1 MQNNLKRSKHL
12 GKYVSSAVLLIVC
25 LLLLFPLIWGVIS
38 SFRDANDLRFYPG
51 SFLPTN
57 VKAWTIQNYIAI
69 FSSEEYPVFNWIINS
84 FIVALATTFIYLAI
98 ASLAAY
104 AFVFMDL
111 KYANILFGFLIA
123 TMTVPGIVNTVPQ
136 FTNIIQMGLNKNLL
150 GLILPG
156 LCGVYGLYLIRQFFL
171 GIPKDLIE
179 NANKWYGNGHAISIT
194 RHANSMKKVAAA
206 LTFIKYYTQG
216 INEKNQYNLTNWCSS
231 GHIPAWKNVYQSDDY
246 KTMVENNVT
255 CKALGNPEDIIAME
269 GVAYESTIFNALAT
283 AIGNVQT
290 EYKKPTGCTVDKAKE
305 IINDTVLSAQ
315 AMLDMM

>member
-12 GKYVSSAVLLIVC
+12 EKYVSSAVLLIVC

-179 NANKWYGNGHAISIT
+179 NARMDGSSNFRIFRTIVLPLGKSALLVQGLFSFLGAWNDLQWAELIIGKADKKMWTLAVGLSKVIEGNQSYTKVGIQLACSVISMIPI
-194 RHANSMKKVAAA
+194 
-206 LTFIKYYTQG
+206 FILY
-216 INEKNQYNLTNWCSS
+216 C
-231 GHIPAWKNVYQSDDY
+231 
-246 KTMVENNVT
+246 
-255 CKALGNPEDIIAME
+255 IIQDRLVE
-269 GVAYESTIFNALAT
+269 GVSM
-283 AIGNVQT
+283 
-290 EYKKPTGCTVDKAKE
+290 TGIKR
-305 IINDTVLSAQ
+305 
-315 AMLDMM
+315 

>member
-1 MQNNLKRSKHL
+1 MQNNLKHSKHL

-57 VKAWTIQNYIAI
+57 LKAWTIQNYIAI

-179 NANKWYGNGHAISIT
+179 NARMDGSSNFRIFRTIVLPLGKSALLVQGLFSFLGAWNDLQWAELIIGKADKKMWTLAVGLSKVIEGNQSYTKVGIQLACSVISMIPI
-194 RHANSMKKVAAA
+194 
-206 LTFIKYYTQG
+206 FILY
-216 INEKNQYNLTNWCSS
+216 C
-231 GHIPAWKNVYQSDDY
+231 
-246 KTMVENNVT
+246 
-255 CKALGNPEDIIAME
+255 IIQDRLVE
-269 GVAYESTIFNALAT
+269 GVSM
-283 AIGNVQT
+283 
-290 EYKKPTGCTVDKAKE
+290 TGIKR
-305 IINDTVLSAQ
+305 
-315 AMLDMM
+315 

>member
-1 MQNNLKRSKHL
+1 MQNNLKRSKNL
-12 GKYVSSAVLLIVC
+12 GKYVSSAILLIVC
-25 LLLLFPLIWGVIS
+25 LLLLFPLVWGVIS

-57 VKAWTIQNYIAI
+57 LKAWTIQNYISI

-84 FIVALATTFIYLAI
+84 FIVSLATTFIYLAI

-179 NANKWYGNGHAISIT
+179 NARMDGSSNFRIFRTIVLPLGKSALLVQGLFSFLGAWNDLQWAELIIGKADKKMWTLAVGLSKVIEGNQSYTKVGIQLACSVISMIPI
-194 RHANSMKKVAAA
+194 
-206 LTFIKYYTQG
+206 FILY
-216 INEKNQYNLTNWCSS
+216 C
-231 GHIPAWKNVYQSDDY
+231 
-246 KTMVENNVT
+246 
-255 CKALGNPEDIIAME
+255 IIQDRLVE
-269 GVAYESTIFNALAT
+269 GVSM
-283 AIGNVQT
+283 
-290 EYKKPTGCTVDKAKE
+290 TGIKR
-305 IINDTVLSAQ
+305 
-315 AMLDMM
+315 

>member
-179 NANKWYGNGHAISIT
+179 NARMDGSSNFRTIVLPLGKSALLVQGLFSFLGAWNDLQWAELIIGKADKKMWTLAVGLSKVIEGNQSYTKVGIQLACSVISMIPI
-194 RHANSMKKVAAA
+194 
-206 LTFIKYYTQG
+206 FILY
-216 INEKNQYNLTNWCSS
+216 C
-231 GHIPAWKNVYQSDDY
+231 
-246 KTMVENNVT
+246 
-255 CKALGNPEDIIAME
+255 IIQDRLVE
-269 GVAYESTIFNALAT
+269 GVSM
-283 AIGNVQT
+283 
-290 EYKKPTGCTVDKAKE
+290 TGIKR
-305 IINDTVLSAQ
+305 
-315 AMLDMM
+315 

>member
-69 FSSEEYPVFNWIINS
+69 FSSEESPVFNWIINS

-179 NANKWYGNGHAISIT
+179 NARMDGSSNFRIFRTIVLPLGKSALLVQGLFSFLGAWNDLQWAELIIGKADKKMWTLAVGLSKVIEGNQSYTKVGIQLACSVISMIPI
-194 RHANSMKKVAAA
+194 
-206 LTFIKYYTQG
+206 FILY
-216 INEKNQYNLTNWCSS
+216 C
-231 GHIPAWKNVYQSDDY
+231 
-246 KTMVENNVT
+246 
-255 CKALGNPEDIIAME
+255 IIQDRLVE
-269 GVAYESTIFNALAT
+269 GVSM
-283 AIGNVQT
+283 
-290 EYKKPTGCTVDKAKE
+290 TGIKR
-305 IINDTVLSAQ
+305 
-315 AMLDMM
+315 

>member
-25 LLLLFPLIWGVIS
+25 LLLLFPLIWGVLS

-179 NANKWYGNGHAISIT
+179 NARMDGSSNFRIFRTIVLPLGKSALLVQGLFSFLGAWNDLQWAELIIGKADKKMWTLAVGLSKVIEGNQSYTKVGIQLACSVISMIPI
-194 RHANSMKKVAAA
+194 
-206 LTFIKYYTQG
+206 FILY
-216 INEKNQYNLTNWCSS
+216 C
-231 GHIPAWKNVYQSDDY
+231 
-246 KTMVENNVT
+246 
-255 CKALGNPEDIIAME
+255 IIQDRLVE
-269 GVAYESTIFNALAT
+269 GVSM
-283 AIGNVQT
+283 
-290 EYKKPTGCTVDKAKE
+290 TGIKR
-305 IINDTVLSAQ
+305 
-315 AMLDMM
+315 

>member
-57 VKAWTIQNYIAI
+57 LKAWTIQNYIAI

-179 NANKWYGNGHAISIT
+179 NARMDGSSNFRIFRTIVLPLGKSALLVQGLFSFLGAWNDLQWAELIIGKADKKMWTLAVGLSKVIEGNLSYTKVGIQLACSVISMIPI
-194 RHANSMKKVAAA
+194 
-206 LTFIKYYTQG
+206 FILY
-216 INEKNQYNLTNWCSS
+216 C
-231 GHIPAWKNVYQSDDY
+231 
-246 KTMVENNVT
+246 
-255 CKALGNPEDIIAME
+255 IIQDRLVE
-269 GVAYESTIFNALAT
+269 GVSM
-283 AIGNVQT
+283 
-290 EYKKPTGCTVDKAKE
+290 TGIKR
-305 IINDTVLSAQ
+305 
-315 AMLDMM
+315 

>member
-12 GKYVSSAVLLIVC
+12 GKYVSSAVLLIIC

-179 NANKWYGNGHAISIT
+179 NARMDGSSNFRIFRTIVLPLGKSALLVQGLFSFLGAWNDLQWAELIIGKADKKMWTLAVGLSKVIEGNQSYTKVGIQLACSVISMIPI
-194 RHANSMKKVAAA
+194 
-206 LTFIKYYTQG
+206 FILY
-216 INEKNQYNLTNWCSS
+216 C
-231 GHIPAWKNVYQSDDY
+231 
-246 KTMVENNVT
+246 
-255 CKALGNPEDIIAME
+255 IIQDRLVE
-269 GVAYESTIFNALAT
+269 GVSM
-283 AIGNVQT
+283 
-290 EYKKPTGCTVDKAKE
+290 TGIKR
-305 IINDTVLSAQ
+305 
-315 AMLDMM
+315 

>member
-84 FIVALATTFIYLAI
+84 FIVALSTTFIYLAI

-179 NANKWYGNGHAISIT
+179 NARMDGSSNFRIFRTIVLPLGKSALLVQGLFSFLGAWNDLQWAELIIGKADKKMWTLAVGLSKVIEGNQSYTKVGIQLACSVISMIPI
-194 RHANSMKKVAAA
+194 
-206 LTFIKYYTQG
+206 FILY
-216 INEKNQYNLTNWCSS
+216 C
-231 GHIPAWKNVYQSDDY
+231 
-246 KTMVENNVT
+246 
-255 CKALGNPEDIIAME
+255 IIQDRLVE
-269 GVAYESTIFNALAT
+269 GVSM
-283 AIGNVQT
+283 
-290 EYKKPTGCTVDKAKE
+290 TGIKR
-305 IINDTVLSAQ
+305 
-315 AMLDMM
+315 

>member
-156 LCGVYGLYLIRQFFL
+156 LCGAYGLYLIRQFFL

-179 NANKWYGNGHAISIT
+179 NARMDGSSNFRIFRTIVLPLGKSALLVQGLFSFLGAWNDLQWAELIIGKADKKMWTLAVGLSKVIEGNQSYTKVGIQLACSVISMIPI
-194 RHANSMKKVAAA
+194 
-206 LTFIKYYTQG
+206 FILY
-216 INEKNQYNLTNWCSS
+216 C
-231 GHIPAWKNVYQSDDY
+231 
-246 KTMVENNVT
+246 
-255 CKALGNPEDIIAME
+255 IIQDRLVE
-269 GVAYESTIFNALAT
+269 GVSM
-283 AIGNVQT
+283 
-290 EYKKPTGCTVDKAKE
+290 TGIKR
-305 IINDTVLSAQ
+305 
-315 AMLDMM
+315 

>member
-57 VKAWTIQNYIAI
+57 LKAWTIQNYIAI

-179 NANKWYGNGHAISIT
+179 NARMDGSSNFRIFRTIVLPLGKSALLVQGLFSFLGAWNDLQWAELIIGKADKKMWTLAVGLSKVIEGNQSYTKVGIQLACSVISMIPI
-194 RHANSMKKVAAA
+194 
-206 LTFIKYYTQG
+206 FILY
-216 INEKNQYNLTNWCSS
+216 C
-231 GHIPAWKNVYQSDDY
+231 
-246 KTMVENNVT
+246 
-255 CKALGNPEDIIAME
+255 IIQDRLVE
-269 GVAYESTIFNALAT
+269 GVSM
-283 AIGNVQT
+283 
-290 EYKKPTGCTVDKAKE
+290 TGIKR
-305 IINDTVLSAQ
+305 
-315 AMLDMM
+315 

>member
-38 SFRDANDLRFYPG
+38 SVRDANDLRFYPG

-179 NANKWYGNGHAISIT
+179 NARMDGSSNFRIFRTIVLPLGKSALLVQGLFSFLGAWNDLQWAELIIGKADKKMWTLAVGLSKVIEGNQSYTKVGIQLACSVISMIPI
-194 RHANSMKKVAAA
+194 
-206 LTFIKYYTQG
+206 FILY
-216 INEKNQYNLTNWCSS
+216 C
-231 GHIPAWKNVYQSDDY
+231 
-246 KTMVENNVT
+246 
-255 CKALGNPEDIIAME
+255 IIQDRLVE
-269 GVAYESTIFNALAT
+269 GVSM
-283 AIGNVQT
+283 
-290 EYKKPTGCTVDKAKE
+290 TGIKR
-305 IINDTVLSAQ
+305 
-315 AMLDMM
+315 

>member
-25 LLLLFPLIWGVIS
+25 LLLLFPLIWDVIS

-179 NANKWYGNGHAISIT
+179 NARMDGSSNFRIFRTIVLPLGKSALLVQGLFSFLGAWNDLQWAELIIGKADKKMWTLAVGLSKVIEGNQSYTKVGIQLACSVISMIPI
-194 RHANSMKKVAAA
+194 
-206 LTFIKYYTQG
+206 FILY
-216 INEKNQYNLTNWCSS
+216 C
-231 GHIPAWKNVYQSDDY
+231 
-246 KTMVENNVT
+246 
-255 CKALGNPEDIIAME
+255 IIQDRLVE
-269 GVAYESTIFNALAT
+269 GVSM
-283 AIGNVQT
+283 
-290 EYKKPTGCTVDKAKE
+290 TGIKR
-305 IINDTVLSAQ
+305 
-315 AMLDMM
+315 

>member
-104 AFVFMDL
+104 AFIFMDL

-179 NANKWYGNGHAISIT
+179 NARMDGSSNFRIFRTIVLPLGKSALLVQGLFSFLGAWNDLQWAELIIGKADKKMWTLAVGLSKVIEGNQSYTKVGIQLACSVISMIPI
-194 RHANSMKKVAAA
+194 
-206 LTFIKYYTQG
+206 FILY
-216 INEKNQYNLTNWCSS
+216 C
-231 GHIPAWKNVYQSDDY
+231 
-246 KTMVENNVT
+246 
-255 CKALGNPEDIIAME
+255 IIQDRLVE
-269 GVAYESTIFNALAT
+269 GVSM
-283 AIGNVQT
+283 
-290 EYKKPTGCTVDKAKE
+290 TGIKR
-305 IINDTVLSAQ
+305 
-315 AMLDMM
+315 

>member
-1 MQNNLKRSKHL
+1 MQNNLKRSKNL
-12 GKYVSSAVLLIVC
+12 GKYVSSAILLIVC

-57 VKAWTIQNYIAI
+57 LKAWTIQNYITI

-84 FIVALATTFIYLAI
+84 FIVSLATTFIYLAI

-179 NANKWYGNGHAISIT
+179 NARMDGSSNFRIFRTIVLPLGKSALLVQGLFSFLGAWNDLQWAELIIGKADKKMWTLAVGLSKVIEGNQSYTKVGIQLACSVISMIPI
-194 RHANSMKKVAAA
+194 
-206 LTFIKYYTQG
+206 FILY
-216 INEKNQYNLTNWCSS
+216 C
-231 GHIPAWKNVYQSDDY
+231 
-246 KTMVENNVT
+246 
-255 CKALGNPEDIIAME
+255 IIQDRLVE
-269 GVAYESTIFNALAT
+269 GVSM
-283 AIGNVQT
+283 
-290 EYKKPTGCTVDKAKE
+290 TGIKR
-305 IINDTVLSAQ
+305 
-315 AMLDMM
+315 

>member
-179 NANKWYGNGHAISIT
+179 NARMDG
-194 RHANSMKKVAAA
+194 
-206 LTFIKYYTQG
+206 
-216 INEKNQYNLTNWCSS
+216 SS
-231 GHIPAWKNVYQSDDY
+231 NFRIFRTIVLP
-246 KTMVENNVT
+246 
-255 CKALGNPEDIIAME
+255 LG
-269 GVAYESTIFNALAT
+269 
-283 AIGNVQT
+283 
-290 EYKKPTGCTVDKAKE
+290 
-305 IINDTVLSAQ
+305 
-315 AMLDMM
+315 

>member
-12 GKYVSSAVLLIVC
+12 GKYVSSAILLIVC

-179 NANKWYGNGHAISIT
+179 NARMDGSSNFRIFRTIVLPLGKSALLVQGLFSFLGAWNDLQWAELIIGKADKKMWTLAVGLSKVIEGNQSYTKVGIQLACSVISMIPI
-194 RHANSMKKVAAA
+194 
-206 LTFIKYYTQG
+206 FILY
-216 INEKNQYNLTNWCSS
+216 C
-231 GHIPAWKNVYQSDDY
+231 
-246 KTMVENNVT
+246 
-255 CKALGNPEDIIAME
+255 IIQDRLVE
-269 GVAYESTIFNALAT
+269 GVSM
-283 AIGNVQT
+283 
-290 EYKKPTGCTVDKAKE
+290 TGIKR
-305 IINDTVLSAQ
+305 
-315 AMLDMM
+315 

>member
-25 LLLLFPLIWGVIS
+25 LLLLFPLIWGVTS

-179 NANKWYGNGHAISIT
+179 NARMDGSSNFRIFRTIVLPLGKSALLVQGLFSFLGAWNDLQWAELIIGKADKKMWTLAVGLSKVIEGNQSYTKVGIQLACSVISMIPI
-194 RHANSMKKVAAA
+194 
-206 LTFIKYYTQG
+206 FILY
-216 INEKNQYNLTNWCSS
+216 C
-231 GHIPAWKNVYQSDDY
+231 
-246 KTMVENNVT
+246 
-255 CKALGNPEDIIAME
+255 IIQDRLVE
-269 GVAYESTIFNALAT
+269 GVSM
-283 AIGNVQT
+283 
-290 EYKKPTGCTVDKAKE
+290 TGIKR
-305 IINDTVLSAQ
+305 
-315 AMLDMM
+315 

>member
-1 MQNNLKRSKHL
+1 MQNSLKRSKNL
-12 GKYVSSAVLLIVC
+12 GKYVSSIVLLIVC

-57 VKAWTIQNYIAI
+57 LNAWTIQNYIAI
-69 FSSEEYPVFNWIINS
+69 FSSEEYPVFHWVINS
-84 FIVALATTFIYLAI
+84 FIVALSTTFIYLAI

-179 NANKWYGNGHAISIT
+179 NARMDGSSNFRIFRTIVLPLGKSALLVQGLFSFLGAWNDLQWAELIIGKADKKMWTLAVGLSKVIEGNQSYTKVGIQLACSVISMIPI
-194 RHANSMKKVAAA
+194 
-206 LTFIKYYTQG
+206 FI
-216 INEKNQYNLTNWCSS
+216 LFC
-231 GHIPAWKNVYQSDDY
+231 
-246 KTMVENNVT
+246 
-255 CKALGNPEDIIAME
+255 IIQDRLVE
-269 GVAYESTIFNALAT
+269 GVSM
-283 AIGNVQT
+283 
-290 EYKKPTGCTVDKAKE
+290 TGIKR
-305 IINDTVLSAQ
+305 
-315 AMLDMM
+315 

>member
-25 LLLLFPLIWGVIS
+25 LLLLLPLIWGVIS

-179 NANKWYGNGHAISIT
+179 NARMDGSSNFRIFRTIVLPLGKSALLVQGLFSFLGAWNDLQWAELIIGKADKKMWTLAVGLSKVIEGNQSYTKVGIQLACSVISMIPI
-194 RHANSMKKVAAA
+194 
-206 LTFIKYYTQG
+206 FILY
-216 INEKNQYNLTNWCSS
+216 C
-231 GHIPAWKNVYQSDDY
+231 
-246 KTMVENNVT
+246 
-255 CKALGNPEDIIAME
+255 IIQDRLVE
-269 GVAYESTIFNALAT
+269 GVSM
-283 AIGNVQT
+283 
-290 EYKKPTGCTVDKAKE
+290 TGIKR
-305 IINDTVLSAQ
+305 
-315 AMLDMM
+315 

>member
-51 SFLPTN
+51 SFRPTN

-179 NANKWYGNGHAISIT
+179 NARMDGSSNFRIFRTIVLPLGKSALLVQGLFSFLGAWNDLQWAELIIGKADKKMWTLAVGLSKVIEGNQSYTKVGIQLACSVISMIPI
-194 RHANSMKKVAAA
+194 
-206 LTFIKYYTQG
+206 FILY
-216 INEKNQYNLTNWCSS
+216 C
-231 GHIPAWKNVYQSDDY
+231 
-246 KTMVENNVT
+246 
-255 CKALGNPEDIIAME
+255 IIQDRLVE
-269 GVAYESTIFNALAT
+269 GVSM
-283 AIGNVQT
+283 
-290 EYKKPTGCTVDKAKE
+290 TGIKR
-305 IINDTVLSAQ
+305 
-315 AMLDMM
+315 

>member
-38 SFRDANDLRFYPG
+38 SFRDANNLRFYPG

-179 NANKWYGNGHAISIT
+179 NARMDGSSNFRIFRTIVLPLGKSALLVQGLFSFLGAWNDLQWAELIIGKADKKMWTLAVGLSKVIEGNQSYTKVGIQLACSVISMIPI
-194 RHANSMKKVAAA
+194 
-206 LTFIKYYTQG
+206 FILY
-216 INEKNQYNLTNWCSS
+216 C
-231 GHIPAWKNVYQSDDY
+231 
-246 KTMVENNVT
+246 
-255 CKALGNPEDIIAME
+255 IIQDRLVE
-269 GVAYESTIFNALAT
+269 GVSM
-283 AIGNVQT
+283 
-290 EYKKPTGCTVDKAKE
+290 TGIKR
-305 IINDTVLSAQ
+305 
-315 AMLDMM
+315 

>member
-12 GKYVSSAVLLIVC
+12 GKYVSSAALLIVC

-179 NANKWYGNGHAISIT
+179 NARMDGSSNFRIFRTIVLPLGKSALLVQGLFSFLGAWNDLQWAELIIGKADKKMWTLAVGLSKVIEGNQSYTKVGIQLACSVISMIPI
-194 RHANSMKKVAAA
+194 
-206 LTFIKYYTQG
+206 FILY
-216 INEKNQYNLTNWCSS
+216 C
-231 GHIPAWKNVYQSDDY
+231 
-246 KTMVENNVT
+246 
-255 CKALGNPEDIIAME
+255 IIQDRLVE
-269 GVAYESTIFNALAT
+269 GVSM
-283 AIGNVQT
+283 
-290 EYKKPTGCTVDKAKE
+290 TGIKR
-305 IINDTVLSAQ
+305 
-315 AMLDMM
+315 

>member
-179 NANKWYGNGHAISIT
+179 NARMDGSSNFRIFRTIVLPLGKSALLVQGLFSFLGAWNDLQWAELIIGKADKKMWTLAVGLSKVIEGNQSYTKVGIQLACSVISMIPI
-194 RHANSMKKVAAA
+194 
-206 LTFIKYYTQG
+206 FILY
-216 INEKNQYNLTNWCSS
+216 C
-231 GHIPAWKNVYQSDDY
+231 
-246 KTMVENNVT
+246 
-255 CKALGNPEDIIAME
+255 IIQDRLVE
-269 GVAYESTIFNALAT
+269 GVSM
-283 AIGNVQT
+283 
-290 EYKKPTGCTVDKAKE
+290 TGIKR
-305 IINDTVLSAQ
+305 
-315 AMLDMM
+315 

>member
-69 FSSEEYPVFNWIINS
+69 SSSEEYPVFNWIINS

-179 NANKWYGNGHAISIT
+179 NARMDGSSNFRIFRTIVLPLGKSALLVQGLFSFLGAWNDLQWAELIIGKADKKMWTLAVGLSKVIEGNQSYTKVGIQLACSVISMIPI
-194 RHANSMKKVAAA
+194 
-206 LTFIKYYTQG
+206 FILY
-216 INEKNQYNLTNWCSS
+216 C
-231 GHIPAWKNVYQSDDY
+231 
-246 KTMVENNVT
+246 
-255 CKALGNPEDIIAME
+255 IIQDRLVE
-269 GVAYESTIFNALAT
+269 GVSM
-283 AIGNVQT
+283 
-290 EYKKPTGCTVDKAKE
+290 TGIKR
-305 IINDTVLSAQ
+305 
-315 AMLDMM
+315 

>member
-179 NANKWYGNGHAISIT
+179 NARMDVSSNFRIFRTIVLPLGKSALLVQGLFSFLGAWNDLQWAELIIGKADKKMWTLAVGLSKVIEGNQSYTKVGIQLACSVISMIPI
-194 RHANSMKKVAAA
+194 
-206 LTFIKYYTQG
+206 FILY
-216 INEKNQYNLTNWCSS
+216 C
-231 GHIPAWKNVYQSDDY
+231 
-246 KTMVENNVT
+246 
-255 CKALGNPEDIIAME
+255 IIQDRLVE
-269 GVAYESTIFNALAT
+269 GVSM
-283 AIGNVQT
+283 
-290 EYKKPTGCTVDKAKE
+290 TGIKR
-305 IINDTVLSAQ
+305 
-315 AMLDMM
+315 

>member
-12 GKYVSSAVLLIVC
+12 GKYASSAVLLIVC

-179 NANKWYGNGHAISIT
+179 NARMDGSSNFRIFRTIVLPLGKSALLVQGLFSFLGAWNDLQWAELIIGKADKKMWTLAVGLSKVIEGNQSYTKVGIQLACSVISMIPI
-194 RHANSMKKVAAA
+194 
-206 LTFIKYYTQG
+206 FILY
-216 INEKNQYNLTNWCSS
+216 C
-231 GHIPAWKNVYQSDDY
+231 
-246 KTMVENNVT
+246 
-255 CKALGNPEDIIAME
+255 IIQDRLVE
-269 GVAYESTIFNALAT
+269 GVSM
-283 AIGNVQT
+283 
-290 EYKKPTGCTVDKAKE
+290 TGIKR
-305 IINDTVLSAQ
+305 
-315 AMLDMM
+315 

>member
-104 AFVFMDL
+104 AFVFMNL

-179 NANKWYGNGHAISIT
+179 NARMDGSSNFRIFRTIVLPLGKSALLVQGLFSFLGAWNDLQWAELIIGKADKKMWTLAVGLSKVIEGNQSYTKVGIQLACSVISMIPI
-194 RHANSMKKVAAA
+194 
-206 LTFIKYYTQG
+206 FILY
-216 INEKNQYNLTNWCSS
+216 C
-231 GHIPAWKNVYQSDDY
+231 
-246 KTMVENNVT
+246 
-255 CKALGNPEDIIAME
+255 IIQDRLVE
-269 GVAYESTIFNALAT
+269 GVSM
-283 AIGNVQT
+283 
-290 EYKKPTGCTVDKAKE
+290 TGIKR
-305 IINDTVLSAQ
+305 
-315 AMLDMM
+315 

>member
-179 NANKWYGNGHAISIT
+179 NARMDGSSNFRIFRTIVLPLGKSAPLVQGLFSFLGAWNDLQWAELIIGKADKKMWTLAVGLSKVIEGNQSYTKVGIQLACSVISMIPI
-194 RHANSMKKVAAA
+194 
-206 LTFIKYYTQG
+206 FILY
-216 INEKNQYNLTNWCSS
+216 C
-231 GHIPAWKNVYQSDDY
+231 
-246 KTMVENNVT
+246 
-255 CKALGNPEDIIAME
+255 IIQDRLVE
-269 GVAYESTIFNALAT
+269 GVSM
-283 AIGNVQT
+283 
-290 EYKKPTGCTVDKAKE
+290 TGIKR
-305 IINDTVLSAQ
+305 
-315 AMLDMM
+315 

>member
-179 NANKWYGNGHAISIT
+179 NARMDGSSNFRIFRTIVLPLGKSALLVQGLFSFLGAWNDLQWAELIIGKADKKMWTLAVGLSKVIEGNQSFTKVGIQLACSVISMIPI
-194 RHANSMKKVAAA
+194 
-206 LTFIKYYTQG
+206 FILY
-216 INEKNQYNLTNWCSS
+216 C
-231 GHIPAWKNVYQSDDY
+231 
-246 KTMVENNVT
+246 
-255 CKALGNPEDIIAME
+255 IIQDRLVE
-269 GVAYESTIFNALAT
+269 GVSM
-283 AIGNVQT
+283 
-290 EYKKPTGCTVDKAKE
+290 TGIKR
-305 IINDTVLSAQ
+305 
-315 AMLDMM
+315 

>member
-179 NANKWYGNGHAISIT
+179 NARMDGSSNFRIFCTIVLPLGKSALLVQGLFSFLGAWNDLQWAELIIGKADKKMWTLAVGLSKVIEGNQSYTKVGIQLACSVISMIPI
-194 RHANSMKKVAAA
+194 
-206 LTFIKYYTQG
+206 FILY
-216 INEKNQYNLTNWCSS
+216 C
-231 GHIPAWKNVYQSDDY
+231 
-246 KTMVENNVT
+246 
-255 CKALGNPEDIIAME
+255 IIQDRLVE
-269 GVAYESTIFNALAT
+269 GVSM
-283 AIGNVQT
+283 
-290 EYKKPTGCTVDKAKE
+290 TGIKR
-305 IINDTVLSAQ
+305 
-315 AMLDMM
+315 

>member
-69 FSSEEYPVFNWIINS
+69 FSSEEYPVFNWIVNS

-179 NANKWYGNGHAISIT
+179 NARMDGSSNFRIFRTIVLPLGKSALLVQGLFSFLGAWNDLQWAELIIGKADKKMWTLAVGLSKVIEGNQSYTKVGIQLACSVISMIPI
-194 RHANSMKKVAAA
+194 
-206 LTFIKYYTQG
+206 FILY
-216 INEKNQYNLTNWCSS
+216 C
-231 GHIPAWKNVYQSDDY
+231 
-246 KTMVENNVT
+246 
-255 CKALGNPEDIIAME
+255 IIQDRLVE
-269 GVAYESTIFNALAT
+269 GVSM
-283 AIGNVQT
+283 
-290 EYKKPTGCTVDKAKE
+290 TGIKR
-305 IINDTVLSAQ
+305 
-315 AMLDMM
+315 

>member
-1 MQNNLKRSKHL
+1 M
-12 GKYVSSAVLLIVC
+12 
-25 LLLLFPLIWGVIS
+25 
-38 SFRDANDLRFYPG
+38 
-51 SFLPTN
+51 
-57 VKAWTIQNYIAI
+57 KAWTIQNYIAI

-84 FIVALATTFIYLAI
+84 FIVALSTTFIYLAI

-179 NANKWYGNGHAISIT
+179 NARMDGSSNFRIFRTIVLPLGKSALLVQGLFSFLGAWNDLQWAELIIGKADKKMWTLAVGLSKVIEGNQSYTKVGIQLACSVISMIPI
-194 RHANSMKKVAAA
+194 
-206 LTFIKYYTQG
+206 FILY
-216 INEKNQYNLTNWCSS
+216 C
-231 GHIPAWKNVYQSDDY
+231 
-246 KTMVENNVT
+246 
-255 CKALGNPEDIIAME
+255 IIQDRLVE
-269 GVAYESTIFNALAT
+269 GVSM
-283 AIGNVQT
+283 
-290 EYKKPTGCTVDKAKE
+290 TGIKR
-305 IINDTVLSAQ
+305 
-315 AMLDMM
+315 